1 MHDNG
6 HRCLSYV
13 MMYPI
18 AIAGYTDD
26 VYITIAIGGYV
37 TYTHVFHKKIRIV
50 MYLIIDSIVM
60 YLIMAIGGY
69 VMLCGR

>member
-1 MHDNG
+1 MMHDNG

-18 AIAGYTDD
+18 AIAGYIDD

-37 TYTHVFHKKIRIV
+37 TYTHVFHKKK
-50 MYLIIDSIVM
+50 
-60 YLIMAIGGY
+60 Y
-69 VMLCGR
+69 V